1 MQIRRAQTSDAA
13 ALNDLLQQLGYAQ
26 GDTET
31 TAGRIQLWGDDP
43 AGAAYV
49 AEADGEV
56 LGVIAVH
63 TCPFF
68 ERAGS
73 WGRIVALVVD
83 EHARGK
89 GVGGRLVAAAEEFA
103 DSRDCVRMEVT
114 SNDRRVDAH
123 AFYQGRGY
131 VLQTGKSSRFLRDL
145 TAASRWRGSGQDGF
159 SGGRGRR
166 CGPRR

>member
-1 MQIRRAQTSDAA
+1 MCGQHHLLLTEGMEIRRAQSRDAA
-13 ALNDLLQQLGYAQ
+13 ALNNLLQQLGYAQ
-26 GDTET
+26 GDTAT
-31 TAGRIQLWGDDP
+31 TAGRIEDWGKEDSS
-43 AGAAYV
+43 AAYV

-89 GVGGRLVAAAEEFA
+89 GVGADLVAAAEGFA
-103 DSRDCVRMEVT
+103 TSRGCVRMEVT
-114 SNDRRVDAH
+114 SNDRRTDAH

-131 VLQTGKSSRFLRDL
+131 VIQTGKSSRFLRDL
-145 TAASRWRGSGQDGF
+145 
-159 SGGRGRR
+159 
-166 CGPRR
+166 